1 MVKTPWFEQAIPFHE
16 AARIGTQKV
25 IQEHSTIGL
34 VITTDGSFGEFP
46 RENFPEAEEKTHSG
60 TEKTAETIFV
70 LVNSQMPY
78 KDAALKTAEEIQQK
92 YKVTALTVNCE
103 QLRKEDI
110 ARILEKVLYEFPVS
124 QIQFFIPRWVEMLPQ
139 DMN

>member
-1 MVKTPWFEQAIPFHE
+1 M
-16 AARIGTQKV
+16 
-25 IQEHSTIGL
+25 
-34 VITTDGSFGEFP
+34 
-46 RENFPEAEEKTHSG
+46 NFPETIFRRQKRRLFR
-60 TEKTAETIFV
+60 TEKQQKPFIV

-92 YKVTALTVNCE
+92 YKVTALTVNCD

-124 QIQFFIPRWVEMLPQ
+124 QIQFLFRAG
-139 DMN
+139 

>member
-1 MVKTPWFEQAIPFHE
+1 M
-16 AARIGTQKV
+16 
-25 IQEHSTIGL
+25 
-34 VITTDGSFGEFP
+34 
-46 RENFPEAEEKTHSG
+46 NFPETIFGGRREGYSG
-60 TEKTAETIFV
+60 TEKQQKPFIV

-92 YKVTALTVNCE
+92 YKVTALTVNCD

-124 QIQFFIPRWVEMLPQ
+124 QIQFLFRAG
-139 DMN
+139 